1 MTFNNDE
8 FDILRKI
15 SKEPNLNQRDLAKK
29 LGLSLGKINYC
40 IKALKKK
47 GLIKI
52 NNFKKNKRK
61 LNYLYI
67 LTPKGVSEKTR
78 LTINFMKQKM
88 REYDELHSELREKKK
103 LKL

>member
-1 MTFNNDE
+1 MNFNNDE

-15 SKEPNLNQRDLAKK
+15 SKEPNANQRDLAKK

-40 IKALKKK
+40 IRALKKK

-61 LNYLYI
+61 FNYLYM

-78 LTINFMKQKM
+78 ITINFMKQKM
-88 REYDELHSELREKKK
+88 KEYDELQSELKENKKD
-103 LKL
+103 

>member
-1 MTFNNDE
+1 MSFNNDE

-15 SKEPNLNQRDLAKK
+15 SKEPNVNQRDLAKK
-29 LGLSLGKINYC
+29 LGFSLGKINYC
-40 IKALKKK
+40 IRALKKK

-67 LTPKGVSEKTR
+67 LTPKGVSKKTR
-78 LTINFMKQKM
+78 ITVNFMKQKM
-88 REYDELHSELREKKK
+88 REYDELQSELKENKND
-103 LKL
+103 

>member
-1 MTFNNDE
+1 MNFNNDE

-15 SKEPNLNQRDLAKK
+15 SKEPNVNQRDLAKK

-40 IKALKKK
+40 IRALKKK

-61 LNYLYI
+61 LNYLYM

-78 LTINFMKQKM
+78 ITINFMKQKM
-88 REYDELHSELREKKK
+88 KEYDELQSELKENKND
-103 LKL
+103 

>member
-1 MTFNNDE
+1 MNFNNDE

-15 SKEPNLNQRDLAKK
+15 SKEPNANQRDLAKK

-40 IKALKKK
+40 IRALKKK

-61 LNYLYI
+61 FNYLYM

-78 LTINFMKQKM
+78 ITIQ
-88 REYDELHSELREKKK
+88 
-103 LKL
+103 

>member
-1 MTFNNDE
+1 MNFNNDE

-15 SKEPNLNQRDLAKK
+15 SKEPNVNQRDLAKK

-40 IKALKKK
+40 IRALKKK

-61 LNYLYI
+61 FNYLYI

-78 LTINFMKQKM
+78 ITINFMKQKM
-88 REYDELHSELREKKK
+88 KEYDELQSELKENKND
-103 LKL
+103 

>member
-1 MTFNNDE
+1 MSFNNDE

-15 SKEPNLNQRDLAKK
+15 SKEPNVNQRDLAKK

-40 IKALKKK
+40 IRALKKK

-61 LNYLYI
+61 FNYLYM

-78 LTINFMKQKM
+78 ITINFMKQKM
-88 REYDELHSELREKKK
+88 KEYDELQSELKENKKD
-103 LKL
+103 

>member
-1 MTFNNDE
+1 MNFNNDE

-15 SKEPNLNQRDLAKK
+15 SKEPNANQRDLAKK

-40 IKALKKK
+40 IRALKKK

-61 LNYLYI
+61 FNYLYM

-78 LTINFMKQKM
+78 ITINFMKQKM
-88 REYDELHSELREKKK
+88 KEYDELQSELKENKND
-103 LKL
+103 

>member
-1 MTFNNDE
+1 MNFNNDE

-15 SKEPNLNQRDLAKK
+15 SKEPNANQRDLAKK

-40 IKALKKK
+40 IRALKKK

-61 LNYLYI
+61 FNYLYM

-78 LTINFMKQKM
+78 ITINFMKQKM
-88 REYDELHSELREKKK
+88 KEYDELKKELKENKKD
-103 LKL
+103 

>member
-1 MTFNNDE
+1 MNFNNDE

-15 SKEPNLNQRDLAKK
+15 SKEPNVNQRDLPKK

-40 IKALKKK
+40 IRALKKK

-52 NNFKKNKRK
+52 NNFKKNKK
-61 LNYLYI
+61 KFNYLYI

-78 LTINFMKQKM
+78 ITINFMKQKM
-88 REYDELHSELREKKK
+88 KEYDELQSELKENKKD
-103 LKL
+103 

>member
-1 MTFNNDE
+1 MNFNNDE

-15 SKEPNLNQRDLAKK
+15 SKEPNANQRDLAKK

-40 IKALKKK
+40 IRALKKK

-61 LNYLYI
+61 FNYLYI

-78 LTINFMKQKM
+78 ITINFMKQKM
-88 REYDELHSELREKKK
+88 KEYDELQSELKENKNDQK
-103 LKL
+103 

>member
-1 MTFNNDE
+1 MNFNNDE

-15 SKEPNLNQRDLAKK
+15 SKEPNANQRDLAKK

-40 IKALKKK
+40 IRALKKK

-61 LNYLYI
+61 FNYLYM

-78 LTINFMKQKM
+78 ITINFMKQKM
-88 REYDELHSELREKKK
+88 KEYDELQSELKETKND
-103 LKL
+103 

>member
-1 MTFNNDE
+1 MNFNNDE

-15 SKEPNLNQRDLAKK
+15 SKEPNANQRDLAKK

-40 IKALKKK
+40 IRALKKK

-61 LNYLYI
+61 FNYLYM

-78 LTINFMKQKM
+78 ITINFMKQKM
-88 REYDELHSELREKKK
+88 KEYDELQSELKENKNDQK
-103 LKL
+103 

>member
-1 MTFNNDE
+1 MSFNNDE

-15 SKEPNLNQRDLAKK
+15 SKEPNVNQRDLAKK

-40 IKALKKK
+40 IRALKKK

-61 LNYLYI
+61 FNYLYM

-78 LTINFMKQKM
+78 ITINFMKQKM
-88 REYDELHSELREKKK
+88 KEYDELQSELKENKND
-103 LKL
+103 

>member
-1 MTFNNDE
+1 MSFNNDE

-15 SKEPNLNQRDLAKK
+15 SKEPNVNQRDLAKK

-40 IKALKKK
+40 IRALKKK

-61 LNYLYI
+61 FNYLYL

-78 LTINFMKQKM
+78 ITINFMKQKM
-88 REYDELHSELREKKK
+88 KEYDELQSELKENKND
-103 LKL
+103 